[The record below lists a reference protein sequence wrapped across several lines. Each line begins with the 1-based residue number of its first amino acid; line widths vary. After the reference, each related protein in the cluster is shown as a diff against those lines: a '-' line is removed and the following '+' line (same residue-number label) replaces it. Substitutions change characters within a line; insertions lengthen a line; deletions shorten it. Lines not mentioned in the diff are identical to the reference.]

1 MSLAQRAA
9 DGPKGLVIRATC
21 SVGNL
26 LARLDQDSP
35 DEAAALCR
43 MLADQSWPHI
53 GPGSVYEALEAEG
66 YDVSQHQIGKHR
78 RRQCCCP

>member
-9 DGPKGLVIRATC
+9 TGPTALVIRATC

-26 LARLDQDSP
+26 LAQLDET
-35 DEAAALCR
+35 EADALR
-43 MLADQSWPHI
+43 AMLADPAWSHT
-53 GPGSVYEALEAEG
+53 GPGSVYEALDAEG
-66 YDVSQHQIGKHR
+66 YDVSQSQIGKHR